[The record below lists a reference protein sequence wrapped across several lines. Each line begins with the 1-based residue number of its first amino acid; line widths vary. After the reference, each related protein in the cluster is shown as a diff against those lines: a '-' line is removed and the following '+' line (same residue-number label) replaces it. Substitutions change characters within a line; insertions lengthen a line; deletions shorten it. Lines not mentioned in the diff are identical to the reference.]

1 MKHNFKNLKVWQK
14 SVDLA
19 VKVYEISQSFPSEE
33 RFGITSQMRRSSV
46 SVPSNIVE
54 GTAKNTSKSFSNSL
68 DISLGE
74 SFELEM
80 QAIIA
85 NRVGILNNDAFKDL
99 DSDIDEIQ
107 KMIIG
112 FKSTVESNPYYRP
125 PIIICLESNLSH
137 LGSRILTQIPEQT
150 SN

>member
-1 MKHNFKNLKVWQK
+1 MRLKHNFKNLKVWQK

-19 VKVYEISQSFPSEE
+19 IKVYELTKSFPAEE

-46 SVPSNIVE
+46 SIPSNIAE
-54 GTAKNTSKSFSNSL
+54 GTARNSSKAFSNCL

-74 SFELEM
+74 SFELET

-85 NRVGILNNDAFKDL
+85 NRVGIISEEQFSQFNDEV
-99 DSDIDEIQ
+99 SEVQ

-112 FKSTVESNPYYRP
+112 FKTTIEANPY
-125 PIIICLESNLSH
+125 
-137 LGSRILTQIPEQT
+137 
-150 SN
+150 

>member
-1 MKHNFKNLKVWQK
+1 MRLKHNFKNLKVWQK

-19 VKVYEISQSFPSEE
+19 VKVYELTKSFPAEE

-46 SVPSNIVE
+46 SIPSNVAE
-54 GTAKNTSKSFSNSL
+54 GTARNSSKAFSNCL

-74 SFELEM
+74 SFELET

-85 NRVGILNNDAFKDL
+85 NRVGIISEEQFSQFNDEV
-99 DSDIDEIQ
+99 SEVQ

-112 FKSTVESNPYYRP
+112 FKTTIEANPY
-125 PIIICLESNLSH
+125 
-137 LGSRILTQIPEQT
+137 
-150 SN
+150 

>member
-1 MKHNFKNLKVWQK
+1 MRLKHNFKNLKVWQK

-19 VKVYEISQSFPSEE
+19 IKVYELTKSFPAEE

-46 SVPSNIVE
+46 SIPSNIAE
-54 GTAKNTSKSFSNSL
+54 GTARISSKAFSNCL

-74 SFELEM
+74 SFELET

-85 NRVGILNNDAFKDL
+85 NRVGIISEEQFSQFNDEV
-99 DSDIDEIQ
+99 SEVQ

-112 FKSTVESNPYYRP
+112 FKTTIEANPY
-125 PIIICLESNLSH
+125 
-137 LGSRILTQIPEQT
+137 
-150 SN
+150 

>member
-1 MKHNFKNLKVWQK
+1 MKLKHNFKNLKVWQK

-33 RFGITSQMRRSSV
+33 KFGITSQMRRSSV
-46 SVPSNIVE
+46 SVPSNIAE

-74 SFELEM
+74 SFELET

-85 NRVGILNNDAFKDL
+85 NRVGILNDDAFKDL

-112 FKSTVESNPYYRP
+112 FKSTIESNPY
-125 PIIICLESNLSH
+125 
-137 LGSRILTQIPEQT
+137 
-150 SN
+150 